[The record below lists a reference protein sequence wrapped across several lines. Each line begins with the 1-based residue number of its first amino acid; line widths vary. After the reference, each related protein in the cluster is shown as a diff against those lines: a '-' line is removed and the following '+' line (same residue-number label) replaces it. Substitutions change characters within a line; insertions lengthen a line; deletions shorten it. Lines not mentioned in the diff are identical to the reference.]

1 MTRLVVAALSATHDG
16 TGVLES
22 VDLEAEPGATLVVA
36 GPSGCGKTTLLRC
49 LAGLHR
55 PDAGTVRIDT
65 VVVDGPGVQVPAE
78 RRGIGLVFQDGAIF
92 PHLDVA
98 ANVAF
103 GLPRAERT
111 GPRVAE
117 ALELVGLGGLASRMP
132 DQLSGGQRQ
141 RVALARALAP
151 RPTLLLL
158 DEPFS
163 NLDAPMRAELRGE
176 VGDLLASLGTT
187 SILVTHDRDEAF
199 ALGDRMVLLRDG
211 RVVASGTPA
220 GLYRDPPDEW
230 TARFLG
236 EVNVGA
242 DGSMVRPEDLD
253 LVPGDAGV
261 VTAVV
266 FGGALTR
273 VTVDV
278 GGRLLVVATARTGLV
293 VGDRIGVEPRVR

>member
-1 MTRLVVAALSATHDG
+1 VTRVVVAALSASHDG
-16 TGVLES
+16 AGVLDA

-92 PHLDVA
+92 PHLDVS

-117 ALELVGLGGLASRMP
+117 TLELVGLGGLASRMP

-151 RPTLLLL
+151 RPTVLLL

-163 NLDAPMRAELRGE
+163 NLDAPMRAELRAE